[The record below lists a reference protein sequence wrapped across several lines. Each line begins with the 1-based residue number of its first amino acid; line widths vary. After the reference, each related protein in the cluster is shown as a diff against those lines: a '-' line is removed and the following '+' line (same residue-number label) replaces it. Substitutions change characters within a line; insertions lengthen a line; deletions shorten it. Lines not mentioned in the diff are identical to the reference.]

1 MKNTVIRALFTLVL
15 LQIAAVFAYANG
27 PGSLDLTFA
36 GTGYIRDAVSP
47 SEWGRKVVIQ
57 PDGKILVLSY
67 DNLVSGISRFNPDG
81 TLDTSFGN
89 GGRVLPHEF
98 FGFPRSSG
106 SVLLLQPDGKIVFTG
121 ALSGASN
128 GGGTVIRFNSNG
140 TPDPT
145 FDHDGK
151 VMVDYAN
158 AGGSAQRAALG
169 PDGKIAIQGFW
180 VDPRFSAL
188 YAGMAVYNS
197 DGSYD
202 TSFGVN
208 GRLASVGL
216 WSAISFQADGKTIG
230 VVPGLR
236 AIRRNAN
243 GSADTS
249 FDGDGTSAA
258 PDLPQDADT
267 TSVVLLPD
275 GRILVG
281 GSATIGPDKNF
292 CIVRYNIDGS
302 LDTTFNGT
310 GTVKT
315 PMSTDNAD
323 LEALAVQSDGKIV
336 AGGSISVSNSVGDI
350 SLVRYNFD
358 GSLDT
363 TYGSN
368 GKAVIDLGFGDK
380 LIGMALD
387 SVNRAVITG
396 QSQTAYVA
404 RITSEAAPL
413 VDVGGRAT
421 TPNGQGISNAI
432 VFLINENNERRNA
445 ITNGFGYY
453 IFSGV
458 SSNET
463 YTVFVSAKR
472 YRFQPPTRSVTLM
485 SSVMDLDFIGNPGSQ
500 SLVDRV
506 IGDEKSATKNSGSME
521 VRRPLNGGKIPR

>member
-1 MKNTVIRALFTLVL
+1 MKYTVIRALFALLL
-15 LQIAAVFAYANG
+15 LQIAAAFAYANG
-27 PGSLDLTFA
+27 PGHLDLTFA
-36 GTGYIRDAVSP
+36 GTGYIRDAVQP
-47 SEWGRKVVIQ
+47 SQWGSKVVLQ
-57 PDGKILVLSY
+57 PDGKILVMSY
-67 DNLVSGISRFNPDG
+67 DNLQSGISRFNPDG

-89 GGRVLPHEF
+89 GGRILPNAF

-106 SVLLLQPDGKIVFTG
+106 AELLLQPDGKIVFAG
-121 ALSGASN
+121 GLSSATN
-128 GGGTVIRFNSNG
+128 GEGSVIRFNSNG
-140 TPDPT
+140 TPDTT
-145 FDHDGK
+145 FDVDGK
-151 VMVDYAN
+151 VRVDYN
-158 AGGSAQRAALG
+158 NSGGSAQRAALG
-169 PDGKIAIQGFW
+169 PDGKIAVQGLW

-208 GRLASVGL
+208 GRLAPFTL
-216 WSAISFQADGKTIG
+216 WSDISFQADGKIIG
-230 VVPGLR
+230 AISGLR
-236 AIRRNAN
+236 AVRRNAN

-249 FDGDGTSAA
+249 FDGDGTSAV
-258 PDLPQDADT
+258 PDLPEDAT
-267 TSVVLLPD
+267 ATSVVLLPD

-281 GSATIGPDKNF
+281 GYAATGLDNNF
-292 CIVRYNIDGS
+292 CIVRYNPDGS

-315 PMSTDNAD
+315 PMSTNNAY

-336 AGGSISVSNSVGDI
+336 AAGELSVSISVGDI
-350 SLVRYNFD
+350 SLVRYNVD

-368 GKAVIDLGFGDK
+368 GKTVIDLGFGDK
-380 LIGMALD
+380 LLGMDLD
-387 SVNRAVITG
+387 SANRAVITG

-404 RITSEAAPL
+404 RITSDYAPL
-413 VDVGGRAT
+413 VDVGGQAT
-421 TPNGQGISNAI
+421 STNGQGISNAT
-432 VFLINENNERRNA
+432 VFLIDENNQRQHTL
-445 ITNGFGYY
+445 TNGFGYY
-453 IFSGV
+453 IFPGV

-500 SLVDRV
+500 SFVDRV
-506 IGDEKSATKNSGSME
+506 IGDEKAK
-521 VRRPLNGGKIPR
+521 